1 MGEPRPIGELVGGS
15 LGSRQLREAVRLGRL
30 RLVWEEIVGPSLA
43 RRTRVWGLRGRT
55 LVVEVTDPAALEP
68 LREIST
74 RIVER
79 LCEKT
84 GGEVNGVE
92 LPR

>member
-1 MGEPRPIGELVGGS
+1 MGDPRPIGELIGGS
-15 LGSRQLREAVRLGRL
+15 LGSRRMREAVRLGRL

-43 RRTRVWGLRGRT
+43 RRTRVKGLRGRT
-55 LVVEVTDPAALEP
+55 LVIEVADPAALEP
-68 LREIST
+68 LREMLG

-84 GGEVNGVE
+84 GGEVEGVE